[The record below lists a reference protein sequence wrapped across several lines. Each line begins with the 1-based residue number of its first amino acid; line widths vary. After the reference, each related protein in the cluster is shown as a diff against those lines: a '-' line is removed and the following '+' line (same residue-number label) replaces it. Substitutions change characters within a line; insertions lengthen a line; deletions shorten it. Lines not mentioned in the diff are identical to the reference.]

1 MPDGHSPPT
10 PVVRHEGGR
19 FGPGNPGRP
28 SGARGRRGSHVVDAI
43 LDDFIANK
51 DSALKSARFI
61 NGPAY
66 LNTIV
71 KLLPAQPSI
80 GGPDVRGWSDAEM
93 DEAHGRRPQGL
104 RHRRRRPRSADTG
117 RGGDGR
123 PIASLSPRPPL
134 LTVIYGEIGR
144 TPPVGWPLR
153 RAMEETMAAAES
165 RIAAAAMLLRRHS
178 HPPWGLLPPGE
189 ESVVSAGKPARR

>member
-71 KLLPAQPSI
+71 KLLPVQPSI
-80 GGPDVRGWSDAEM
+80 SGPDVRGWSNAEV
-93 DEAHGRRPQGL
+93 DEAMVAVRKIF
-104 RHRRRRPRSADTG
+104 AI
-117 RGGDGR
+117 GGG
-123 PIASLSPRPPL
+123 
-134 LTVIYGEIGR
+134 
-144 TPPVGWPLR
+144 
-153 RAMEETMAAAES
+153 
-165 RIAAAAMLLRRHS
+165 
-178 HPPWGLLPPGE
+178 
-189 ESVVSAGKPARR
+189 ARDQLIQIEAVMFGQ